1 MRSGE
6 AMVIYLDV
14 LIVVN
19 VYITY
24 FVLRASARLLRVR
37 LRAGRLIPA
46 SVFGGISSVTA
57 ALPLPFFGAL
67 LLKAGL
73 TLLLTLIA
81 FGFSEGK
88 RFLLRFFTVLAVG
101 MLICGAAVLIRERTG
116 IGFLT
121 ASGGYVYFDVSIP
134 ILVGATTASY
144 FAVTLFRRIL
154 DRPSADARLS
164 LKIKNNGKTVV
175 LTAYPDS
182 GNHLRDF
189 LTGLP
194 VILCRASSVEPIAP
208 EGIAS
213 AKTAPPAGVR
223 LIPYS
228 TVGNAGCIAAFR
240 AERITVTD
248 GSFPDKEIEAL
259 IGVGEREFGGDDFDA
274 VMNPKLLI

>member
-1 MRSGE
+1 MI
-6 AMVIYLDV
+6 IYLDV

-24 FVLRASARLLRVR
+24 FVLRAAARLLRIR
-37 LRAGRLIPA
+37 LRTGRLILA

-57 ALPLPFFGAL
+57 ALPVPFWGAM

-73 TLLLTLIA
+73 TLLLTLAA
-81 FGFSEGK
+81 FGFSEPR
-88 RFLLRFFTVLAVG
+88 RFLLRFFTVLSVG
-101 MLICGAAVLIRERTG
+101 MLICGAAVVIRDRTG
-116 IGFLT
+116 SGILT
-121 ASGGYVYFDVSIP
+121 AAGGYVYLDVSIP
-134 ILVGATTASY
+134 ILVGATTAAY
-144 FAVTLFRRIL
+144 FAVSLLRRVL

-182 GNHLRDF
+182 GNHLCDF

-194 VILCRASSVEPIAP
+194 VILCRASSVAPVAP
-208 EGIAS
+208 EGILS

-223 LIPYS
+223 LIPYA

-248 GSFPDKEIEAL
+248 GTFRDKEIEAL

-274 VMNPKLLI
+274 VMSPKLLI

>member
-1 MRSGE
+1 MI
-6 AMVIYLDV
+6 VYLDV

-24 FVLRASARLLRVR
+24 FVLRAAARLLRVR

-46 SVFGGISSVTA
+46 SVLGGISSVTA
-57 ALPLPFFGAL
+57 AFPLPFYAAL

-73 TLLLTLIA
+73 TLLLTLTA
-81 FGFSEGK
+81 FGFSDRR

-101 MLICGAAVLIRERTG
+101 ALICGAAILIRDRTG
-116 IGFLT
+116 SGFLT
-121 ASGGYVYFDVSIP
+121 TAGGYVYLDVSIP

-144 FAVTLFRRIL
+144 AAAALLRRFL
-154 DRPSADARLS
+154 DRPAADARLS
-164 LKIKNNGKTVV
+164 LKIKNRGKTVV

-194 VILCRASSVEPIAP
+194 VILCRASSVAPVAP
-208 EGIAS
+208 EGIAA
-213 AKTAPPAGVR
+213 AKTDPPAGVR

-228 TVGNAGCIAAFR
+228 TVGNTGCIAAFR

-248 GSFPDKEIEAL
+248 GSSPDQEIEAL
-259 IGVGEREFGGDDFDA
+259 IGVGEREFGGEDFDA
-274 VMNPKLLI
+274 VMNPKLFI